1 MTMIQSMTG
10 FGRATLIL
18 PEKKISVEV
27 KSLNSKQIDINTRI
41 PSFYK
46 EKELEVRS
54 LLSSTLRRGKIELSI
69 FIENTDVNTQYK
81 INKDLVGEYM
91 KSLQDLGG
99 EKIASGELLS
109 IAMRLPDA
117 MKVEREE
124 IDEEEWKAIRKVV
137 EEAIQALVNYRKAEG
152 LSLDKDIKE
161 QIDTI
166 DRLHNE
172 VPKYEQERVVTI
184 KERISTKLKD
194 VLQSVDF
201 DQNRLEQEMIY
212 FIEKLDVSEEKVRL
226 KNHCDYF
233 IETMNSKESN
243 GKKLGFISQ
252 ELGREINT
260 MGSKANHTEIQKIVV
275 QMKDALEKIKEQV
288 LNVL

>member
-1 MTMIQSMTG
+1 MIHSMTG

-54 LLSSTLRRGKIELSI
+54 YLSSSLRRGKIELSI
-69 FIENTDVNTQYK
+69 FIENTDANSQHI
-81 INKDLVGEYM
+81 INKELVKKYIKTLQEIGDEPLPEKDL
-91 KSLQDLGG
+91 LN
-99 EKIASGELLS
+99 

-117 MKVEREE
+117 MKIEREE
-124 IDEEEWKAIRKVV
+124 IDEEEWQAVMGVV
-137 EEAIQALVNYRKAEG
+137 KESVRALIDYRKDEG
-152 LSLDKDIKE
+152 LSLEKDLKE
-161 QIDTI
+161 QIATI
-166 DRLHNE
+166 INLYDK
-172 VPKYEQERVVTI
+172 VPQFEQERIDTI
-184 KERISTKLKD
+184 KERISTKLQE
-194 VLQSVDF
+194 VLESVDF

-226 KNHCDYF
+226 KNHCEYF
-233 IETMNSKESN
+233 IETMKLKESN

>member
-1 MTMIQSMTG
+1 MIHSMTG

-54 LLSSTLRRGKIELSI
+54 YLSSSLRRGKIELSI
-69 FIENTDVNTQYK
+69 FIENTDANSQHI
-81 INKDLVGEYM
+81 INKELVKKYIKTLQEIGDEPLPEKDL
-91 KSLQDLGG
+91 LN
-99 EKIASGELLS
+99 

-117 MKVEREE
+117 MKIEREE
-124 IDEEEWKAIRKVV
+124 IDEEEWQAVMGVVKESVKALID
-137 EEAIQALVNYRKAEG
+137 YRKDEG
-152 LSLDKDIKE
+152 LSLEKDLKE
-161 QIDTI
+161 QISTI
-166 DRLHNE
+166 INLYDK
-172 VPKYEQERVVTI
+172 VPQFEQERIDTI
-184 KERISTKLKD
+184 KERISTKLQE
-194 VLQSVDF
+194 VLESVDF

-226 KNHCDYF
+226 KNHCEYF
-233 IETMNSKESN
+233 IETMKLKESN

>member
-1 MTMIQSMTG
+1 MIQSMTG

-18 PEKKISVEV
+18 PQKKITVEV
-27 KSLNSKQIDINTRI
+27 KSLNSKQVDINIRI

-46 EKELEVRS
+46 EKELQVRS

-69 FIENTDVNTQYK
+69 FVENTGADSQYR
-81 INKDLVGEYM
+81 INKDLVDMYM
-91 KSLQDLGG
+91 NSLQEFGN
-99 EKIASGELLS
+99 EKVSAGELLS

-124 IDEEEWKAIRKVV
+124 IDAEEWKAVIGVV
-137 EEAIQALVNYRKAEG
+137 KEAVEALVDYRKAEG
-152 LSLDKDIKE
+152 LSLENDIKE
-161 QIDTI
+161 QITTI
-166 DRLHNE
+166 NALHNE
-172 VPKYEQERVVTI
+172 VPKYEEERINTI
-184 KERISTKLKD
+184 KERISTKLTD

-201 DQNRLEQEMIY
+201 DHNRLEQEMIY
-212 FIEKLDVSEEKVRL
+212 FIEKLDISEEKVRL
-226 KNHCDYF
+226 KNHCAYF
-233 IETMNSKESN
+233 IETMDSKESN

-260 MGSKANHTEIQKIVV
+260 MGSKANHTEIQKLVV

>member
-99 EKIASGELLS
+99 EKITTGELLS

-172 VPKYEQERVVTI
+172 VPKYEQERVDTI

-226 KNHCDYF
+226 KNHCAYF

>member
-1 MTMIQSMTG
+1 MIHSMTG

-54 LLSSTLRRGKIELSI
+54 YLSSSLRRGKIELSI
-69 FIENTDVNTQYK
+69 FIENTDANSQHI
-81 INKDLVGEYM
+81 INKELVKKYIKTLQEIGDEPLPEKDL
-91 KSLQDLGG
+91 LN
-99 EKIASGELLS
+99 

-117 MKVEREE
+117 MKIEREE
-124 IDEEEWKAIRKVV
+124 IDEEEWQAVMGVV
-137 EEAIQALVNYRKAEG
+137 KESVRALIDYRKDEG
-152 LSLDKDIKE
+152 LSLEKDLKE
-161 QIDTI
+161 QITTI
-166 DRLHNE
+166 INLYNK
-172 VPKYEQERVVTI
+172 VPQYEQERVDTI
-184 KERISTKLKD
+184 KERISTKLQE
-194 VLQSVDF
+194 VLESVDF

-226 KNHCDYF
+226 KNHCEYF
-233 IETMNSKESN
+233 IETMKLNESN

>member
-1 MTMIQSMTG
+1 MIQSMTG
-10 FGRATLIL
+10 FGRATLVL
-18 PEKKISVEV
+18 PGKKISVEV
-27 KSLNSKQIDINTRI
+27 KSLNSKQIDISTRI

-54 LLSSTLRRGKIELSI
+54 YLTSTLRRGKIELSI
-69 FIENTDVNTQYK
+69 FIENTDSNTQHK
-81 INKDLVGEYM
+81 INKDLVGEYI
-91 KSLQDLGG
+91 KSLQDLGS
-99 EKIASGELLS
+99 EKIAAGELLN

-124 IDEEEWKAIRKVV
+124 IDEKEWNAIMGVV
-137 EEAIQALVNYRKAEG
+137 KNAIEALIAYRKAEG
-152 LSLDKDIKE
+152 LSLERDIKE
-161 QIDTI
+161 QISTI
-166 DRLHNE
+166 ESLHNE
-172 VPKYEQERVVTI
+172 VPKFEQERIDTI
-184 KERISTKLKD
+184 KERISTKLND
-194 VLQSVDF
+194 VLKSVDF

-226 KNHCDYF
+226 KNHCAYF

-275 QMKDALEKIKEQV
+275 QMKDALEKIKEQI